1 MHKRIYTGTKC
12 VSHYWKYFLR
22 RKSNFCSKIN
32 TKLVIA
38 FFGKKK
44 MEFVVNFELS
54 CRADPTVI
62 VDVACFGNL
71 AIRHSFL
78 PYICYVKKSIIN
90 ILCVKF
96 YGITFSTREHTSYS
110 PTFVSNRLERNK
122 LFVSLTLFL
131 SSFIFLLFLFMFGNG
146 WTFAMFARVFW
157 INLEMFRFNGN
168 IYQLF
173 IFKFV

>member
-78 PYICYVKKSIIN
+78 PYICYVKKVSST
-90 ILCVKF
+90 F
-96 YGITFSTREHTSYS
+96 Y
-110 PTFVSNRLERNK
+110 V
-122 LFVSLTLFL
+122 
-131 SSFIFLLFLFMFGNG
+131 
-146 WTFAMFARVFW
+146 
-157 INLEMFRFNGN
+157 
-168 IYQLF
+168 
-173 IFKFV
+173 